1 MTDEPQPD
9 PQSVPTM
16 SPLEAA
22 QLLYRMA
29 DAAPGN
35 GADHRAKDEAAQVLA
50 ALLNPPATADE

>member
-1 MTDEPQPD
+1 VTDEQP
-9 PQSVPTM
+9 VPTM

-35 GADHRAKDEAAQVLA
+35 GADHRAKDEAARVLG
-50 ALLNPPATADE
+50 ALLSPPEDE